1 MPFLLLWI
9 RDMVQM
15 ILYPVSGMEVPSSI
29 QTMGTIKPR
38 ARVLFATVVN
48 IWMLQLVSVA
58 MGLMGRTATIAGQRK
73 SGGPLDASQR
83 TVDGEIALVVSA
95 LAHRARDVRAELER
109 SQVYIAIAGAPG
121 SGKSHLAQ
129 LVSDYINQND
139 DDNANSSAVT
149 GIVRSIVVPMDGYHR
164 SQKDLLA
171 MGQMGRLIGP
181 VDGSLGATTTY
192 DDLMRRRGA
201 PWTFDAHR
209 LHADLSTTQ
218 RNGQGWFPMY
228 DRSISDPIPH
238 QIHVMTEHYYV
249 FCEGNYLLALDD
261 PEWRP
266 LSDIWN
272 DTWFL
277 DVPEDVIR
285 SRLIQ
290 RHLTTWTPAKEA
302 RFGPGRRGAITKI
315 ESSDLQNARWIRE
328 TSQHHAALLVRNG

>member
-1 MPFLLLWI
+1 MTMPI
-9 RDMVQM
+9 
-15 ILYPVSGMEVPSSI
+15 
-29 QTMGTIKPR
+29 
-38 ARVLFATVVN
+38 
-48 IWMLQLVSVA
+48 
-58 MGLMGRTATIAGQRK
+58 
-73 SGGPLDASQR
+73 
-83 TVDGEIALVVSA
+83 
-95 LAHRARDVRAELER
+95 
-109 SQVYIAIAGAPG
+109 
-121 SGKSHLAQ
+121 
-129 LVSDYINQND
+129 
-139 DDNANSSAVT
+139 
-149 GIVRSIVVPMDGYHR
+149 RSIVVPMDGYHW

-181 VDGSLGATTTY
+181 ANGSLGATTTY

-209 LHADLSTTQ
+209 LHADLYTAQ

-238 QIHVMTEHYYV
+238 QIHVTTDHHYV

-261 PEWRP
+261 PEWSP

-272 DTWFL
+272 DAWFM

-290 RHLTTWTPAKEA
+290 RHLATWTPAKEA
-302 RFGPGRRGAITKI
+302 RFGPGRQGAIAKL